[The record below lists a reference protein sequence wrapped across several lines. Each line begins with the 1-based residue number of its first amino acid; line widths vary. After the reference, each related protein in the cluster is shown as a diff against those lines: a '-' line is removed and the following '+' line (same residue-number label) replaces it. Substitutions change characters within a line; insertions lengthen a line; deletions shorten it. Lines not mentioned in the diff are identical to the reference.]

1 MAFEHILQPLLD
13 AGMIEKMGRSTRIM
27 DVYDYTPKAIELIGI
42 NDRWHFGNVAKN
54 ESPESLRVWLPH
66 KRQTNNYG
74 DAFGGFNDA
83 NCYRYITIK
92 NDPEQLYGTE
102 FEERVKELFDGFGVP
117 YEGFNDDYIE
127 LDDLCL

>member
-13 AGMIEKMGRSTRIM
+13 AGMIEKMGHSNRTM

-42 NDRWHFGNVAKN
+42 NDRWHFGNVTKN
-54 ESPESLRVWLPH
+54 ESPESFRVWLPY
-66 KRQTNNYG
+66 KQQINNHG
-74 DAFGGFNDA
+74 EPFGGFNDSGS
-83 NCYRYITIK
+83 YRYITVK
-92 NDPEQLYGTE
+92 NDQDQLYGTE
-102 FEERVKELFDGFGVP
+102 FEERVKELFDGLGVP